1 MRLPGIIGNLGRN
14 SFRTGGINNFDAGL
28 QKSIRLFR
36 ERHQGMFRWEVL
48 DVLGHRNFTV
58 IPANTV
64 SNSTNLATFL
74 NLGQT
79 SVAGRSMQFLL
90 RYSF

>member
-1 MRLPGIIGNLGRN
+1 M
-14 SFRTGGINNFDAGL
+14 
-28 QKSIRLFR
+28 QKSTRIFG
-36 ERHQGMFRWEVL
+36 ERHNLMFRWEL
-48 DVLGHRNFTV
+48 TDLLNHRNFTV

-64 SNSTNLATFL
+64 SNSTNLAQFL

-79 SVAGRSMQFLL
+79 SVVGRTMQFLV